1 MIRLSRRAALAAF
14 AAALVAMPFVATPS
28 VAVAQS
34 GTQDSAGADFRWVGA
49 VAQGAW
55 VRVNNINGSVFVEQG
70 TGNQVEITATKRA
83 RRGDPEDVRIEV
95 VRGGAGDGDVI
106 VCALWND
113 RATCNERG
121 SNNSY
126 NSDDHGDNRGD
137 VSVEFRVKLPAGVRV
152 NANTVNGRVRVEG
165 ATSEVVVNTVNGAI
179 DATSATGPVRA
190 SSVNGSIEV
199 RMSQLGSGNLEYAT
213 VNGSMRIH
221 LPASLNADVELS
233 TVNGSLESDFPLTVQ
248 GRMDRRHMRA
258 RIGNGGPRLSF
269 RTVNG
274 SVSLIRS

>member
-1 MIRLSRRAALAAF
+1 MIRTVRRAALAAALL
-14 AAALVAMPFVATPS
+14 AAPS
-28 VAVAQS
+28 VVAPVLAGAQS
-34 GTQDSAGADFRWVGA
+34 RTQDSAGADFRWSGA

-55 VRVNNINGSVFVEQG
+55 VRVNNINGSVIVEQG
-70 TGNQVEITATKRA
+70 TGSQVEITATKRA
-83 RRGDPEDVRIEV
+83 RRGDPDDVRIEV
-95 VRGGAGDGDVI
+95 VRAGAGDGDVV
-106 VCALWND
+106 VCALWSD

-126 NSDDHGDNRGD
+126 NSDEHDDHRGD
-137 VSVEFRVKLPAGVRV
+137 VSVEFRVKLPAGVRI
-152 NANTVNGRVRVEG
+152 NANTVNGRVRVDG
-165 ATSEVVVNTVNGAI
+165 ATSEVVVNTVNGGI
-179 DATSATGPVRA
+179 DATSSAGPVRA

-199 RMSQLGSGNLEYAT
+199 RMTQLGTGNLEYAT

-221 LPASLNADVELS
+221 LPANLNADVELS
-233 TVNGSLESDFPLTVQ
+233 TVNGSLESDFPMTVQ
-248 GRMDRRHMRA
+248 GRMDRRNMRA